1 MTRVFP
7 LFISADR
14 KGMGHKFFENHL
26 AKFFIIILLL
36 PYAIFA
42 GEDDQRNDPK
52 GLYLYPHEAIR
63 LEELRILDSETRLK
77 LDEDTGIA
85 APWEE
90 PTAATTEV
98 PTQDPVDPEEQPL
111 PDTGPKDIDT
121 QIKEAEGLLK
131 RYYSQF
137 LSEKRIWEDKYRGS
151 KFSTKNEQNEV
162 RLLINELIKDDTETN
177 LIRDSEIVFA
187 LHKRLGRL
195 YEERENPT
203 QAIRHY
209 QASLRYRNLSQSEEY
224 FLNEKTWNEVRDEE
238 SLPAR
243 ENHKNALLTYRN
255 QEEALEN
262 EKKQIH
268 RLGSE
273 YAQGRINS
281 KEYLEAKKLNEI
293 RIVNETERLAIA
305 KGNYENSLIENYE
318 PFRKAKSREDAEV
331 FYNLAN
337 LIKKSEETNKE
348 RLKIINKSSFA
359 GRGIFVLFDYKRNT
373 GFAAYEYLLEK
384 AYRLDPTF
392 PQPIREIADQLKLDG
407 KIHKSIDFY
416 NKYIEYINEE
426 YKDAIPEEERESIA
440 DVYLNLAILN
450 SDAKRKILAAQN
462 YDLFLDTTND
472 EEKKKKIY
480 YELGRFYEK
489 QIGNLDRSREYY
501 LRWLEGNPE
510 GATEKE
516 VIARY
521 GISLKEKQDRRRDR
535 EESSLLLAYEKYRE
549 IRTEL
554 AEKEKEIVE
563 SEREIN
569 RYKRELL
576 LTTNDEALAQ
586 FRLIQMNLEDQEM
599 ERDQIKTRFTSIPTS
614 RIILR
619 LAELREL
626 SRDFSKA
633 KEYYRELIDIGN
645 EQEVSFA
652 VKSLKRVEMTE
663 ADGILRERGKLY

>member
-1 MTRVFP
+1 
-7 LFISADR
+7 
-14 KGMGHKFFENHL
+14 MGWKYLWNHL
-26 AKFFIIILLL
+26 PKILLGILLL
-36 PYAIFA
+36 PYAISA
-42 GEDDQRNDPK
+42 GEDDQRNDSK

-63 LEELRILDSETRLK
+63 LEELKILDSETRMK

-85 APWEE
+85 APLEE
-90 PTAATTEV
+90 PATPLVTE
-98 PTQDPVDPEEQPL
+98 PIQDPAVPGEGIP

-137 LSEKRIWEDKYRGS
+137 LSEKRIWEDKYSGS

-162 RLLINELIKDDTETN
+162 RLLIDELIKDDTESN

-209 QASLRYRNLSQSEEY
+209 QASLRYRNLSHSEEY
-224 FLNEKTWNEVRDEE
+224 FLNEKTWKEVRDEE

-255 QEEALEN
+255 QQEVLDN
-262 EKKQIH
+262 EKKRIH
-268 RLGSE
+268 RLGSD

-281 KEYLEAKKLNEI
+281 KEYQEAKKLNEI
-293 RIVNETERLAIA
+293 RIVNETERLALA
-305 KGNYENSLIENYE
+305 KENYE
-318 PFRKAKSREDAEV
+318 TSLKNNYEPYRRAKSREDAEIY
-331 FYNLAN
+331 YNLAN
-337 LIKKSEETNKE
+337 LIKKSEEGNKE

-384 AYRLDPTF
+384 SYRMDPTF

-407 KIHKSIDFY
+407 KILKSIDFY
-416 NKYIEYINEE
+416 NKYIEYINKE
-426 YKDAIPEEERESIA
+426 YQGSIPDQEKEDIA

-450 SDAKRKILAAQN
+450 ADAKRKIIAAQN
-462 YDLFLDTTND
+462 YDRFLDTTND

-489 QIGNLDRSREYY
+489 QIGNLDRSRDYY
-501 LRWLEGNPE
+501 LRWLEGAPE
-510 GATEKE
+510 GAAEKE
-516 VIARY
+516 AIARY
-521 GISLKEKQDRRRDR
+521 GISLKEKQDQRKDR
-535 EESSLLLAYEKYRE
+535 EESNLLLAYEKYRE
-549 IRTEL
+549 LRTEL
-554 AEKEKEIVE
+554 DSKDKEIVE

-586 FRLIQMNLEDQEM
+586 FRLIQMNLEEQEM
-599 ERDQIKTRFTSIPTS
+599 ERDKIKARYSSIPTS

-626 SRDFSKA
+626 SRDYPKA

-663 ADGILRERGKLY
+663 SDGILRERDQMY